1 MVVVAELFAFAV
13 GAEVAPVVPAGA
25 VAAAVTALIE
35 VAAALPWVV
44 LEAAGGGA
52 ALAAEAGGE
61 AMYCESNARVAAMAL
76 GSVLPLSSLVL
87 LSSLVGCESADF
99 AGAGAA
105 ALGSAFVPA
114 ACASSCRKLGASP
127 GAWVPTDPLAAA
139 GLAEPVVPFDPAVP
153 PVPLDPPLP
162 PAPLPA
168 QLDRPLAPLDGPP
181 ALLDLASL
189 DELAALLDRS
199 LAPLD
204 WPAVPLDRA
213 ELLEAAGLLAP
224 EAARLDPGAAAPGV
238 VPEPAA
244 AFGGPPPSR
253 PVMPPLE
260 PRDEEAAPVEAAGE
274 EETDSRAT
282 PMHSVRWAALREFV
296 GFFLLVP
303 LELLAV
309 GAIPDLHH
317 VIDRIG
323 ALRRSLPVAPFN
335 VPLGLRPG
343 HDLGLLLQSFVE
355 PREKHLVVAGAG
367 GAHAPSGLRA
377 EIAQVAGAVLLE
389 LGELGLAVEN
399 EFLARGEGPGAAP
412 LLVVNDLLHYR
423 HSL

>member
-1 MVVVAELFAFAV
+1 
-13 GAEVAPVVPAGA
+13 
-25 VAAAVTALIE
+25 ALIE

-52 ALAAEAGGE
+52 ALAADAGGE

-87 LSSLVGCESADF
+87 LSSVVGCESADF

-105 ALGSAFVPA
+105 ALGPAFVPA

-127 GAWVPTDPLAAA
+127 GACVPADPLAAA
-139 GLAEPVVPFDPAVP
+139 GLAEPLVPFDPAVP
-153 PVPLDPPLP
+153 PVPLGPPLP

-168 QLDRPLAPLDGPP
+168 EPDRP
-181 ALLDLASL
+181 
-189 DELAALLDRS
+189 

-213 ELLEAAGLLAP
+213 ELLEAVGLLAP
-224 EAARLDPGAAAPGV
+224 EAARLDPGAAVPGV
-238 VPEPAA
+238 VPEPAP

-296 GFFLLVP
+296 GF
-303 LELLAV
+303 
-309 GAIPDLHH
+309 
-317 VIDRIG
+317 
-323 ALRRSLPVAPFN
+323 
-335 VPLGLRPG
+335 
-343 HDLGLLLQSFVE
+343 
-355 PREKHLVVAGAG
+355 
-367 GAHAPSGLRA
+367 
-377 EIAQVAGAVLLE
+377 
-389 LGELGLAVEN
+389 
-399 EFLARGEGPGAAP
+399 
-412 LLVVNDLLHYR
+412 
-423 HSL
+423 